1 MNVLIT
7 GATGYLGDKVH
18 DMFFCKNNNVVCFG
32 NNLKYPHH
40 FSDVIDGFDILINCA
55 GVQGPV
61 GTSETTDSK
70 EIEITSTVNYLSPVC
85 LMNAVLPSMRRNN
98 FGRIINISGGG
109 AADSRPNYAAYAASK
124 AALVRYSECVAD
136 ECKGYNITVN
146 CVAPGKMNSKL
157 AGNITTEKE
166 SEANRARAVELIYA
180 LTTPEYSHVTGRLI
194 AARWD
199 DWREFPNVVLPPGK
213 YKLRRTT

>member
-1 MNVLIT
+1 MKILIL
-7 GATGYLGDKVH
+7 GAAGYLGSKVV
-18 DMFFCKNNNVVCFG
+18 DRFREEN
-32 NNLKYPHH
+32 H
-40 FSDVIDGFDILINCA
+40 FVLQAPFRNMGEIPSRYSPIDVLINAA
-55 GVQGPV
+55 GIQGPV
-61 GTSETTDSK
+61 CLCE
-70 EIEITSTVNYLSPVC
+70 EIDVDKLNEVFEVNFTMPAQ
-85 LMNAVLPSMRRNN
+85 LMSAVLPSMKRNN
-98 FGRIINISGGG
+98 FGRIINLSGGG

-146 CVAPGKMNSKL
+146 CVAPGMMNSKL

-166 SEANRARAVELIYA
+166 SEANRDRAVDLIYD

-194 AARWD
+194 AAKWD
-199 DWREFPNVVLPPGK
+199 NWREFSEEFIPPGR